1 MGKILVKQ
9 LHLLTGKFD
18 MKTIE
23 TPINILIIGSTG
35 NTGSAAIT
43 HFEKLNIPVKGLT
56 RNIAKAQKKY
66 PNRNIEWIEGSL
78 NDLESLKSAIKG
90 ITSIYVAV
98 PVTENMVQLF
108 NNLLVAAS
116 ESQVDH
122 VVKLSG
128 LGAEKNST
136 SKILKCHSI
145 SDQQLINSGIEY
157 TILRPNSFFQNI
169 LLENTYINRRG
180 YFSLPMAD
188 SSQSLVDLRDVG
200 EAIAKAIISPRFR
213 NKIFNI
219 TGPTAINYHEMA
231 GLISDRLGKEITYK
245 PCSQDDSKKRLSS
258 AGLPNWNADA
268 LSEIQHHFQEEQFS
282 KVFDDLSNILEK
294 KAKTP
299 ADFILDFFSLPKNL
313 KPEPKRESA
322 A

>member
-1 MGKILVKQ
+1 
-9 LHLLTGKFD
+9 
-18 MKTIE
+18 MKSIE
-23 TPINILIIGSTG
+23 TPINILIIGATG

-43 HFEKLNIPVKGLT
+43 HFEKLKIPVKGLT

-66 PNRNIEWIEGSL
+66 PNRNTEWIEGSL
-78 NDLESLKSAIKG
+78 NDPESLKLAMKG
-90 ITSIYVAV
+90 ITSIYVAI
-98 PVTENMVQLF
+98 PVTEHMIQLF
-108 NNLLVAAS
+108 DNVLVAAK

-122 VVKLSG
+122 IVKLSG
-128 LGAEKNST
+128 LGAEKSSA
-136 SKILKCHSI
+136 SKILQCHSI
-145 SDQQLINSGIEY
+145 SDQQLIDSGIEY

-219 TGPTAINYHEMA
+219 TGPTAISYHEMA
-231 GLISDRLGKEITYK
+231 GLISDCLGKEITYK
-245 PCSQDDSKKRLSS
+245 PCSQDESKKRLSS
-258 AGLPNWNADA
+258 AGLPSWNADA

-282 KVFDDLSNILEK
+282 NTFDDLSSILEK
-294 KAKTP
+294 EAKTP
-299 ADFILDFFSLPKNL
+299 TEFILDFFSLPQNL
-313 KPEPKRESA
+313 KPEAKKESA